1 MSMVSE
7 LPILFLTNVSFKTL
21 RYVYSLES
29 VMAASASSSVGS
41 PESAAMSGPGS
52 EDAPLQYSLIL
63 EHLVGERRATRELNP
78 TVMGGFPSPPK
89 SKEQKMIE
97 RGMES
102 CAFKAALACVGGFV
116 LGGAFGVFTAGI
128 DTNVGFDPKD
138 PLRTPT
144 AREVLRDMGQRG
156 MSYAKNFA
164 IVGAMFSCT
173 ECLIES
179 HRGKSDWKNAVLSG
193 CVTGGAIGFRA
204 GLKAGVLGCGGFAAF
219 SAAIEYYLR

>member
-1 MSMVSE
+1 
-7 LPILFLTNVSFKTL
+7 
-21 RYVYSLES
+21 
-29 VMAASASSSVGS
+29 MAASMGEAGAAASDLQS
-41 PESAAMSGPGS
+41 PASAAPGMES
-52 EDAPLQYSLIL
+52 PPIQYSLIL
-63 EHLVGERRATRELNP
+63 EHLIGDKRAVKELSP
-78 TVMGGFPSPPK
+78 GIMGGLPMPMK
-89 SKEQKMIE
+89 SDEQKMIE

-102 CAFKAALACVGGFV
+102 CAFKAVLACVGGFV

-138 PLRTPT
+138 PLKTPS
-144 AREVLRDMGQRG
+144 AREVLKDMGQRG

-164 IVGAMFSCT
+164 VIGAMFSCT
-173 ECLIES
+173 ECVIES
-179 HRGKSDWKNAVLSG
+179 HRGVTDWKNAVYSG